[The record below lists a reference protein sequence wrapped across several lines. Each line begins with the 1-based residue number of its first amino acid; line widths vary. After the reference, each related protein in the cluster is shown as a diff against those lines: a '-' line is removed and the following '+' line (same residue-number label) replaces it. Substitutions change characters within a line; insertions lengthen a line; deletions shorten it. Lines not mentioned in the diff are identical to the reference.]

1 MRMKLRLRRQLQAFV
16 ALCVGLT
23 FLLPL
28 YVSLVTSLDT
38 RAHVFTFP
46 PHLSLDWQWG
56 NYARAWH
63 MFRWMMYF
71 GNTLFI
77 AGVTI
82 ALALTTSVLAAYA
95 LSFIEFRGRE
105 AVFVAI
111 LLVMMIPG
119 EAQLIP
125 NFVTL
130 NLLHLLDTYWA
141 QILPYGVSVFGI
153 FLLRQFFLSL
163 PKDYWEAARM
173 DGCGHLR
180 YLWSIALPLCR
191 PVLFTISLHLHRIVE
206 FAHVA
211 ADGDAE
217 SQCPAGRGRSGA
229 LPRQQLGGLAAS
241 VGRRDFH
248 DNARDHP
255 LSVLAKAHH
264 PRRVARR
271 GNPGLTRGAEK
282 SGLPDVV
289 AGTCP
294 AERAAGGAWQNKW
307 RNKQGAMLWPGG
319 HFMAAA
325 GRSAERSSS

>member
-1 MRMKLRLRRQLQAFV
+1 MRLRLGRNLQAVF
-16 ALCVGLT
+16 ALCIGLS

-56 NYARAWH
+56 NYSRAWH

-82 ALALTTSVLAAYA
+82 ALALTTSILAAYA

-105 AVFVAI
+105 VVFTAI

-119 EAQLIP
+119 ETQLIP

-130 NLLHLLDTYWA
+130 NLMHLLDTYWA

-180 YLWSIALPLCR
+180 FLWSIALPLCR
-191 PVLFTISLHLHRIVE
+191 PILFTIALYIFIGSWNSLMWPLMVTQSHNVQPVE
-206 FAHVA
+206 VALAHFL
-211 ADGDAE
+211 DNN
-217 SQCPAGRGRSGA
+217 
-229 LPRQQLGGLAAS
+229 S
-241 VGRRDFH
+241 VDWRR
-248 DNARDHP
+248 
-255 LSVLAKAHH
+255 LS
-264 PRRVARR
+264 
-271 GNPGLTRGAEK
+271 
-282 SGLPDVV
+282 
-289 AGTCP
+289 
-294 AERAAGGAWQNKW
+294 
-307 RNKQGAMLWPGG
+307 
-319 HFMAAA
+319 AAA
-325 GRSAERSSS
+325 IFTTMPVIILFLLLQKHIIRGVSRGEGIQG